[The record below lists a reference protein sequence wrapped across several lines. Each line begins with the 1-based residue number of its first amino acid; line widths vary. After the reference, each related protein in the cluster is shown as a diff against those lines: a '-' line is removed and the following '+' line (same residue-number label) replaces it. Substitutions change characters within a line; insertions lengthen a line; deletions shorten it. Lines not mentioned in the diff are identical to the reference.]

1 MSGISTCLWFDDQ
14 GEDAA
19 AFYVSLFPSSS
30 IRAVSRYG
38 PENPERE
45 GQVLTVDFVLDG
57 APFTALNGGPQ
68 FTFSEAVSF
77 QVYCADAAELDHYWD
92 GFVQGG
98 GEESMC
104 GWCKDRYGVS
114 WQIIPTELPQLLAD
128 PDPARAQRAM
138 QAMLGMRKLDAVAL
152 RAAADSS

>member
-1 MSGISTCLWFDDQ
+1 MSGITTCLWFDDQ
-14 GEDAA
+14 GEEAA
-19 AFYVSLFPSSS
+19 AFYVSLFPNSS

-38 PENPERE
+38 PENPDRE
-45 GQVLTVDFVLDG
+45 GHVLTVDFVLDG

-77 QVYCADAAELDHYWD
+77 QVYCADAAELDHYWNAFTAD
-92 GFVQGG
+92 

-114 WQIIPTELPQLLAD
+114 WQIIPTELPQLLSD

-138 QAMLGMRKLDAVAL
+138 QAMLTMRKLDVDSL
-152 RAAADSS
+152 LAAADG